1 MRVCCLYNVPDLCV
15 KEGGGREE
23 GRRREGGRR
32 EGGRR
37 EGGGGG
43 GGGGDERPKQP
54 EFTCHELYLVGQ
66 LWRCAN

>member
-1 MRVCCLYNVPDLCV
+1 MRVCCLHNVPDLCV

-37 EGGGGG
+37 R
-43 GGGGDERPKQP
+43 GDERPKQP
-54 EFTCHELYLVGQ
+54 EFTCHELYFVGQ
-66 LWRCAN
+66 L